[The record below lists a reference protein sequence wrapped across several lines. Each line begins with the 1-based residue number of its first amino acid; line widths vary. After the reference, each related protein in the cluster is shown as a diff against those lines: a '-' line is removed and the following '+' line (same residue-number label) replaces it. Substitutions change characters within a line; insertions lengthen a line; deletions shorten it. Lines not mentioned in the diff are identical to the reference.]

1 MNQSGAQQ
9 TNLCSKK
16 VKGNDGRNFLFF
28 SPNFFSLGQGRRS
41 DPFVFPFLSY
51 PEGFL
56 LLLLMGPWYRRERE
70 RKKVDPARV
79 ASRVLQLRQKLE
91 GG

>member
-1 MNQSGAQQ
+1 MMGETFCFFPQ
-9 TNLCSKK
+9 TFSPSDK
-16 VKGNDGRNFLFF
+16 VEEAILLSFLFF
-28 SPNFFSLGQGRRS
+28 L
-41 DPFVFPFLSY
+41 Y